1 MALHWPPST
10 TPLQPFFDFCVQSY
24 SASHLYLS
32 HIMYSFCHS
41 NPWIKLLF
49 WFINSSS
56 ISSTLHSPCSFPLP
70 LSSQILFIIN
80 FLGNLFDALT
90 SSIHL
95 HYPLHLVNA
104 QPLTT
109 HHSNHFNALC
119 SSSLNLCFPFTHCW
133 MHLFTF
139 SHHLQCHHLHS
150 YSTIAPLSLLSF
162 YTLTPLIVSF
172 FTNAPNPKA

>member
-109 HHSNHFNALC
+109 TLITSMHCVHQVLIFVSLLHTVGCTYSHFLIIFNATIFIHTQPL
-119 SSSLNLCFPFTHCW
+119 LLYHC
-133 MHLFTF
+133 
-139 SHHLQCHHLHS
+139 
-150 YSTIAPLSLLSF
+150 
-162 YTLTPLIVSF
+162 
-172 FTNAPNPKA
+172 